1 MASPKNISTV
11 KSKYKTLKSHL
22 TAAFLFAKKELAMNK
37 NTKITL
43 AELIRRKEQM
53 LESKKKPKTATLYIK
68 SLGGTITIESP
79 TADLARDAQDMDNG
93 DAYMVYSCVTDP
105 CLKSKELQTAFECV
119 EPMEVVEKIF
129 APGEIPQI
137 AVECLRLAGYVDGV
151 KAVDDIKN

>member
-1 MASPKNISTV
+1 
-11 KSKYKTLKSHL
+11 
-22 TAAFLFAKKELAMNK
+22 MNK

-79 TADLARDAQDMDNG
+79 TSDLARDAQDMDNG
-93 DAYMVYSCVTDP
+93 DAYMVYSCVTEP
-105 CLKSKELQTAFECV
+105 CLKSKELQMAFECV
-119 EPMEVVEKIF
+119 EPMEIVEKVF
-129 APGEIPQI
+129 EPGEIPQI
-137 AVECLRLAGYVDGV
+137 AVECLKLAGYVDGV